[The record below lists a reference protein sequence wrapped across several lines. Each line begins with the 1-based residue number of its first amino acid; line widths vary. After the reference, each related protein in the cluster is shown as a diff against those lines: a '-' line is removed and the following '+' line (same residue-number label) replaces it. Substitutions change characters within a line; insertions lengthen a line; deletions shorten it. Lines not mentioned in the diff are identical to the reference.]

1 MDKTFVHT
9 AHKIAVNLRRPVQGV
24 QVEKWILREAF
35 ADTGLLP
42 DAVLWRKKEAFS
54 DGVSG
59 PQKLW
64 YQEIQERLLTS
75 RIFSAF
81 SGGSGEPMKASP
93 KWKYHMM
100 PETEEDI
107 YYRSLFESLY
117 KDRGQVIPYKWM
129 PRWIEGAT
137 DPSARTLKV
146 YEET

>member
-1 MDKTFVHT
+1 MDKNFVHA
-9 AHKIAVNLRRPVQGV
+9 AHKIAISLRRPVQGV
-24 QVEKWILREAF
+24 QVEKWILRSAF
-35 ADTGLLP
+35 AGTGLLP

-64 YQEIQERLLTS
+64 YQEIQERLITS
-75 RIFSAF
+75 LISQK
-81 SGGSGEPMKASP
+81 SWS
-93 KWKYHMM
+93 YHME
-100 PETEEDI
+100 PKTPEDI
-107 YYRSLFESLY
+107 YYRTLFESLY

-146 YEET
+146 YNEA